1 MAQTVSH
8 EGIVIKITDD
18 AIVVR
23 ILQQEACGACRAKEL
38 CGNGTEK
45 EITIPIECAEGYRE
59 GGRVQVEMSEELGL
73 QATMI
78 VYVFPFV
85 IILTAKYGIYPLC
98 VILSDKMADFA
109 LAVSVFCAIIKPCRP
124 ILYENNVWYNL
135 CLYLFRQPMM
145 LIMLIG

>member
-8 EGIVIKITDD
+8 EGIVIKITND

-45 EITIPIECAEGYRE
+45 DITIPIEYAEGYRE

-73 QATMI
+73 QATI
-78 VYVFPFV
+78 HSSKFSN
-85 IILTAKYGIYPLC
+85 LTPNTLRAAFFTID
-98 VILSDKMADFA
+98 S
-109 LAVSVFCAIIKPCRP
+109 SV
-124 ILYENNVWYNL
+124 L
-135 CLYLFRQPMM
+135 
-145 LIMLIG
+145 

>member
-85 IILTAKYGIYPLC
+85 IILTALMLLLNFGSGE
-98 VILSDKMADFA
+98 VISGLVALGTGAVYFAVLS
-109 LAVSVFCAIIKPCRP
+109 
-124 ILYENNVWYNL
+124 
-135 CLYLFRQPMM
+135 LFRKKLSRKIVFTAYP
-145 LIMLIG
+145 ID

>member
-1 MAQTVSH
+1 MAQPVSH
-8 EGIVIKITDD
+8 EGIVIKITDN

-45 EITIPIECAEGYRE
+45 DITIPIEYTVGYRE
-59 GGRVQVEMSEELGL
+59 GGRVLVEMSEELGL

-85 IILTAKYGIYPLC
+85 IILTALMLLLNIGCGEAISGLVALGAGAVYFA
-98 VILSDKMADFA
+98 VLS
-109 LAVSVFCAIIKPCRP
+109 
-124 ILYENNVWYNL
+124 
-135 CLYLFRQPMM
+135 LFRKKLSRKIVFTAYP
-145 LIMLIG
+145 ID

>member
-8 EGIVIKITDD
+8 EGIVIKITDN

-23 ILQQEACGACRAKEL
+23 ILQQEACGVCRAKEL

-45 EITIPIECAEGYRE
+45 DITIPIEYTEDYRE

-85 IILTAKYGIYPLC
+85 IILTALMLLLNFGC
-98 VILSDKMADFA
+98 GEVISGLVALGTGAVYFAVLS
-109 LAVSVFCAIIKPCRP
+109 
-124 ILYENNVWYNL
+124 
-135 CLYLFRQPMM
+135 LFRKKLSRKIVFTAYP
-145 LIMLIG
+145 ID